1 MKKLCTAGLLTGVL
15 LLGSVGGAFADS
27 RADELSKELGT
38 NVKIVKLSD
47 LTQDA
52 ISKLKMNIVKGDIV
66 KINLADINDEDM
78 KKLEFTGAD
87 KAKFEQDFKDGKISI
102 AVDENS
108 VAKVEY
114 IGDSN
119 K

>member
-27 RADELSKELGT
+27 RVDELSKELGT
-38 NVKIVKLSD
+38 NVKIVKLAD

-52 ISKLKMNIVKGDIV
+52 ISKLKMNIVKGDILKV
-66 KINLADINDEDM
+66 NLADINDEDM
-78 KKLEFTGAD
+78 KKLELSGAD

-102 AVDENS
+102 TVDENNA
-108 VAKVEY
+108 AKVEY
-114 IGDSN
+114 IDNSN